1 MHIRP
6 IQEKDN
12 AAIANIIRE
21 NLEYYHLDVPGTAYF
36 DSELDQLSHFY
47 SLPNAA
53 YWVLVENEQV
63 LGGVGVAPFKEHV
76 AELQK
81 LYLSHTVKGKGYGQ
95 QLMTQALEFAKV
107 HYQGIYL
114 ETFSTMDKAIHLYE
128 KNHFEKLTIPLGSS
142 GHDTMDCWYLKQL

>member
-76 AELQK
+76 AA
-81 LYLSHTVKGKGYGQ
+81 LSQSYSQRQRLRTTVDDS
-95 QLMTQALEFAKV
+95 
-107 HYQGIYL
+107 
-114 ETFSTMDKAIHLYE
+114 ST
-128 KNHFEKLTIPLGSS
+128 
-142 GHDTMDCWYLKQL
+142 